1 MRLFLWIFLG
11 RAVAADLQVMYF
23 NTDGTEHRTMAAAA
37 NTVAEILRGLGI
49 SLSWNESPAEAELL
63 VSYVQPE
70 KGAKG
75 REQKC
80 RALRSIHLR
89 ILRAGPPGVSKFILG
104 YSNPLAPEG
113 INVTIFGDAVESASI
128 RYQASMSVIL
138 GHAIAHE
145 IGHVLLRSGTHSAGG
160 LMSAS
165 WTSREYFWMKS
176 RLLRFSRKDAESI
189 RLALAGVECG
199 SGSGDRS
206 RAVLTRRVAIP

>member
-1 MRLFLWIFLG
+1 
-11 RAVAADLQVMYF
+11 MYF

-113 INVTIFGDAVESASI
+113 INVTIFSDAVESASI

-138 GHAIAHE
+138 GHDRARDRARIATV
-145 IGHVLLRSGTHSAGG
+145 GHARCG
-160 LMSAS
+160 LTSAS
-165 WTSREYFWMKS
+165 WTSREYSYMKS
-176 RLLRFSRKDAESI
+176 RFLRFSKNDGDSI
-189 RLALAGVECG
+189 RLTLAGVECG
-199 SGSGDRS
+199 SGPGDRS
-206 RAVLTRRVAIP
+206 RAAPTRRVRDRD

>member
-1 MRLFLWIFLG
+1 MNRRLRLNACVVCATG
-11 RAVAADLQVMYF
+11 ERC
-23 NTDGTEHRTMAAAA
+23 
-37 NTVAEILRGLGI
+37 
-49 SLSWNESPAEAELL
+49 
-63 VSYVQPE
+63 
-70 KGAKG
+70 KG

-176 RLLRFSRKDAESI
+176 RLLRFSRRTGSPFVS
-189 RLALAGVECG
+189 RLRE
-199 SGSGDRS
+199 
-206 RAVLTRRVAIP
+206 